1 MKLYNLCLEL
11 TALCIVS
18 CTTENN
24 LDTSRDGNMMFSAGI
39 GEFASRVMNNG
50 WEGDETIAVCIGE
63 TVKSYSI
70 TNTGT
75 MSTEEEGFVWAD
87 DATSVNVKAWTP
99 YTETSIDLTQ
109 QTTVEN
115 SSDCDLLACETTATS
130 ANVQLAFNHKMT
142 KMQYMLQTYTG
153 YTDEEAKNAKISFFG
168 YASATF
174 TNGIV
179 TPVGDSDKLIPTYT
193 TSDFNG
199 EALLVPCD
207 MWEKPLIQVEI
218 GGDIYVYTPSK
229 SVTSDFEK
237 NTGVLVPGI
246 RQQYFLQVSKKGLQV
261 TMESDPVNWGGNQ
274 EITDVAD
281 SKFKAVVPN
290 EIFRLEGYSVTGI
303 EADGFI
309 NDATTGFSITYTKG
323 TVSDGID
330 FEGMCDR
337 KRTVGPNANTVTF
350 SFTNIRSDIK
360 LVYMREY
367 MEVGYYFY
375 SDGTY
380 GDTYK
385 DNQTVGIIYKI
396 GQHSTDNVNN
406 YQGTDITE
414 IHGYVVA
421 LDDEKNSSSTSAF
434 KWKEGVGALH
444 SDEYPEIGI
453 ADGNTSK
460 YIGYQNTKY
469 LIEKAASQDGTT
481 VPAASTSTA
490 KNSSSVIYGTS
501 GWYLPSHTQLKDLES
516 LAGFL
521 GQRYAALDGTYWD
534 SSFDDDANAYI
545 VVFASG
551 AISSTEYYRAVNSD
565 QKVRLILTF

>member
-130 ANVQLAFNHKMT
+130 ANVQLAFDHKMT
-142 KMQYMLQTYTG
+142 KMQYMLQTHTG

-179 TPVGDSDKLIPTYT
+179 TPVGNPDNLIPTYK

-199 EALLVPCD
+199 EALLAPCD
-207 MWEKPLIQVEI
+207 MWERPLIQVEI
-218 GGDIYVYTPSK
+218 GGDIYVYTPSN
-229 SVTSDFEK
+229 SVASDVEK
-237 NTGVLVPGI
+237 NTGVLVAGT

-290 EIFRLEGYSVTGI
+290 EISQLAGYSVIGI
-303 EADGFI
+303 ETDGFI
-309 NDATTGFSITYTKG
+309 SDATTGFSITYTKG

-337 KRTVGPNANTVTF
+337 ERTVDSGANTVTF

-360 LVYMREY
+360 LAYMPEY

-375 SDGTY
+375 NDGTY
-380 GDTYK
+380 GDTYN
-385 DNQTVGIIYKI
+385 DNAVGIIYKI

-406 YQGTDITE
+406 YQGTGITE

-434 KWKEGVGALH
+434 KWKEGAGALH

-453 ADGNTSK
+453 AGGNTSK

-481 VPAASTSTA
+481 VPAASTSTE
-490 KNSSSVIYGTS
+490 KNSQSVINCTS

-516 LAGFL
+516 LAGFS
-521 GQRYAALDGTYWD
+521 GQGYAALDGTYWD
-534 SSFDDDANAYI
+534 SSFDGDANAYI
-545 VVFASG
+545 VVFDSG
-551 AISSTEYYRAVNSD
+551 AISSPDFYRAVNSD

>member
-130 ANVQLAFNHKMT
+130 ANVQLAFDHKMT

-153 YTDEEAKNAKISFFG
+153 YTDEEAKNAKISFLG

-179 TPVGDSDKLIPTYT
+179 TPVGNPDNLIPTYK

-199 EALLVPCD
+199 EALLAPCD
-207 MWEKPLIQVEI
+207 MWERPLIQVEI

-229 SVTSDFEK
+229 SVTSDVEK
-237 NTGVLVPGI
+237 NTGVLVAGT

-290 EIFRLEGYSVTGI
+290 EISQLAGYSVTGI
-303 EADGFI
+303 G
-309 NDATTGFSITYTKG
+309 G
-323 TVSDGID
+323 
-330 FEGMCDR
+330 
-337 KRTVGPNANTVTF
+337 
-350 SFTNIRSDIK
+350 
-360 LVYMREY
+360 
-367 MEVGYYFY
+367 
-375 SDGTY
+375 
-380 GDTYK
+380 
-385 DNQTVGIIYKI
+385 
-396 GQHSTDNVNN
+396 NV
-406 YQGTDITE
+406 Q
-414 IHGYVVA
+414 
-421 LDDEKNSSSTSAF
+421 
-434 KWKEGVGALH
+434 
-444 SDEYPEIGI
+444 
-453 ADGNTSK
+453 
-460 YIGYQNTKY
+460 
-469 LIEKAASQDGTT
+469 
-481 VPAASTSTA
+481 
-490 KNSSSVIYGTS
+490 
-501 GWYLPSHTQLKDLES
+501 
-516 LAGFL
+516 
-521 GQRYAALDGTYWD
+521 
-534 SSFDDDANAYI
+534 
-545 VVFASG
+545 
-551 AISSTEYYRAVNSD
+551 
-565 QKVRLILTF
+565 

>member
-130 ANVQLAFNHKMT
+130 ANVQLAFDHKMT

-153 YTDEEAKNAKISFFG
+153 YTDEEAKNAKISFLG

-179 TPVGDSDKLIPTYT
+179 TPVGNPDNLIPTYK

-199 EALLVPCD
+199 EALLAPCD
-207 MWEKPLIQVEI
+207 MWERPLIQVEI

-229 SVTSDFEK
+229 SVTSDLI
-237 NTGVLVPGI
+237 GAVI
-246 RQQYFLQVSKKGLQV
+246 RKLQTL
-261 TMESDPVNWGGNQ
+261 
-274 EITDVAD
+274 
-281 SKFKAVVPN
+281 
-290 EIFRLEGYSVTGI
+290 
-303 EADGFI
+303 
-309 NDATTGFSITYTKG
+309 
-323 TVSDGID
+323 
-330 FEGMCDR
+330 
-337 KRTVGPNANTVTF
+337 
-350 SFTNIRSDIK
+350 
-360 LVYMREY
+360 
-367 MEVGYYFY
+367 
-375 SDGTY
+375 
-380 GDTYK
+380 
-385 DNQTVGIIYKI
+385 
-396 GQHSTDNVNN
+396 
-406 YQGTDITE
+406 
-414 IHGYVVA
+414 
-421 LDDEKNSSSTSAF
+421 
-434 KWKEGVGALH
+434 
-444 SDEYPEIGI
+444 
-453 ADGNTSK
+453 
-460 YIGYQNTKY
+460 
-469 LIEKAASQDGTT
+469 
-481 VPAASTSTA
+481 
-490 KNSSSVIYGTS
+490 
-501 GWYLPSHTQLKDLES
+501 
-516 LAGFL
+516 
-521 GQRYAALDGTYWD
+521 
-534 SSFDDDANAYI
+534 
-545 VVFASG
+545 
-551 AISSTEYYRAVNSD
+551 
-565 QKVRLILTF
+565 LILSLRQ

>member
-24 LDTSRDGNMMFSAGI
+24 LDTSRDGNMMFSACI

-75 MSTEEEGFVWAD
+75 MNTEEEGFVWAD

-130 ANVQLAFNHKMT
+130 ANVQLAFDHKMT

-168 YASATF
+168 YASVTF

-179 TPVGDSDKLIPTYT
+179 TPVGNPDNLIPTYKT
-193 TSDFNG
+193 RDFNG
-199 EALLVPCD
+199 EALLAPCD
-207 MWEKPLIQVEI
+207 MWERPLIQVEI
-218 GGDIYVYTPSK
+218 GGDIYVYTPSN
-229 SVTSDFEK
+229 SVASDVEK

-309 NDATTGFSITYTKG
+309 SDATTGFSITYTKG

-360 LVYMREY
+360 LVYMRKY

-434 KWKEGVGALH
+434 KWKEGKGGLY
-444 SDEYPEIGI
+444 SDEYPEIGMGG
-453 ADGNTSK
+453 GNTSK

-469 LIEKAASQDGTT
+469 LIDKAKTQTETT
-481 VPAASTSTA
+481 VPAASTSTE
-490 KNSSSVIYGTS
+490 KNSQSVIKGTS

-516 LAGFL
+516 LADFSGD
-521 GQRYAALDGTYWD
+521 GYTALDGTYWD
-534 SSFDDDANAYI
+534 SSFDSDANAYI
-545 VVFASG
+545 VVFGSG
-551 AISSTEYYRAVNSD
+551 AISSTDFYRPVDSE